1 MIFTQPNA
9 DRLSHLS
16 TYFLESADLKLRLT
30 IMWRQI
36 GVELGWLVLVL
47 KKCNFHFWRFLKSQP
62 RTNNDHF
69 TLMEQTKTPFSPS

>member
-1 MIFTQPNA
+1 MKGAVVVSQEREVISRA
-9 DRLSHLS
+9 
-16 TYFLESADLKLRLT
+16 SAALNKD
-30 IMWRQI
+30 IAA
-36 GVELGWLVLVL
+36 ELGLLVLVL